1 VLHIGN
7 KIVPGQSNVICHT
20 NPSSTARSYT

>member
-20 NPSSTARSYT
+20 SSSSTARL